1 MQKKFDL
8 TLYLVLDPVLCGG
21 IAGLVETTRI
31 AVANGVTTV
40 QLRSEQ
46 PFDRKDWYNAALALK
61 EVLSTTPVPLLI
73 NDQVDIAMAVQA
85 DGVHVGQSDL
95 PVEVVRQLIG
105 TEKIVGLSVSNQAQM
120 QAVPW
125 SQIDY
130 MGIGPIFPTTSK
142 GDAAPVLGVQQ
153 LQQLVCTKH
162 RPAVAIGGINGSNVE
177 SVLHSGVEGVAVI
190 SAICGQPDVGQATQ
204 QLLRKISHARAGN

>member
-1 MQKKFDL
+1 MQKQLDL

-61 EVLSTTPVPLLI
+61 KVLSTTPVPLLI

-105 TEKIVGLSVSNQAQM
+105 SEKIVGLSVSNQAQM

-130 MGIGPIFPTTSK
+130 LGIGPIFPTSSK
-142 GDAAPVLGVQQ
+142 GDAAPV
-153 LQQLVCTKH
+153 
-162 RPAVAIGGINGSNVE
+162 
-177 SVLHSGVEGVAVI
+177 
-190 SAICGQPDVGQATQ
+190 
-204 QLLRKISHARAGN
+204 